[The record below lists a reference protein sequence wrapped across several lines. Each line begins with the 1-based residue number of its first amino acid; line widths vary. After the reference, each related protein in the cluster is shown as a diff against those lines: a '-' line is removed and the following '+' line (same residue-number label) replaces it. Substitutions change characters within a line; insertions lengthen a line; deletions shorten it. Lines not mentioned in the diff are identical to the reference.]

1 LAKLGQ
7 LWDMIPEEAQYRLK
21 VLRFWKK
28 YGLEATREA
37 FGVSRRTLYRWQAKL
52 KAARGDPIAL
62 MPQKPV
68 PRRKRRS
75 HWPGEVIKRIRCLR
89 EKYHNLGKAR
99 I

>member
-1 LAKLGQ
+1 MWVRIPPPAPWQPTGIFLLLFLLSRTDHIGYGIRGFYRLAKLGQ

-52 KAARGDPIAL
+52 RAA
-62 MPQKPV
+62 
-68 PRRKRRS
+68 
-75 HWPGEVIKRIRCLR
+75 
-89 EKYHNLGKAR
+89 
-99 I
+99 